1 VVVSIGSAVEESAF
15 AAVRVRRY
23 GNLCVTFTPELK
35 ILAYEFHMVAI
46 DHSYPAGHVHAELR
60 LLRDALLQQ
69 QRGAAAA
76 AAGRGDAGT
85 AGAAAAALQA
95 GADAVQALGWG
106 LDAQLAARTEDG
118 YARRFM
124 RGLKVADLVASMGDL
139 LDAAASAPAASPLA
153 ALQAY
158 AVAAAA
164 APQPDPSQ
172 ARAPPRSAR
181 AARLP
186 DAPRAG
192 AQRARHACCLLAS
205 QLLLCRPHAQPIGG
219 LRSAGVRVGSAG
231 AERDVCAT
239 TQAEAVC
246 AWDRRGG
253 SLRCTALSVTCRV
266 TVAHCGAA
274 DGLLCAIRD
283 AGHGSAPAPNCRRS
297 TLRGHGQRTCSVRNI
312 EMTSPPNSAA
322 TTHSTAAPCA
332 TFMLDAHLPRVSHS
346 GPHCEDSTLSSRIHC
361 CLPWPS
367 RDVGVA

>member
-1 VVVSIGSAVEESAF
+1 MVVSIGSAVEESAF

-172 ARAPPRSAR
+172 ARAPPRRRARPACQMHRGRALSALGMR
-181 AARLP
+181 AACWRRSCCSAGRMP
-186 DAPRAG
+186 SPSAACARPVCAWCMGAPPQVLWRREWYAHWRPAALAGRNACTRRRAGLVLARGGSAACLRAG
-192 AQRARHACCLLAS
+192 ACAEGHRHDSAAAPDHIRSSHADRRRA
-205 QLLLCRPHAQPIGG
+205 AQARCDAWPG
-219 LRSAGVRVGSAG
+219 LR
-231 AERDVCAT
+231 
-239 TQAEAVC
+239 
-246 AWDRRGG
+246 
-253 SLRCTALSVTCRV
+253 
-266 TVAHCGAA
+266 
-274 DGLLCAIRD
+274 GL
-283 AGHGSAPAPNCRRS
+283 P
-297 TLRGHGQRTCSVRNI
+297 
-312 EMTSPPNSAA
+312 
-322 TTHSTAAPCA
+322 
-332 TFMLDAHLPRVSHS
+332 
-346 GPHCEDSTLSSRIHC
+346 
-361 CLPWPS
+361 
-367 RDVGVA
+367 

>member
-1 VVVSIGSAVEESAF
+1 MVVSIGSAVEESAF

-106 LDAQLAARTEDG
+106 LEAQLAARTEDG

-164 APQPDPSQ
+164 APQPRPL
-172 ARAPPRSAR
+172 AGTRPAPPAR

-186 DAPRAG
+186 DASRAG

-219 LRSAGVRVGSAG
+219 LRSAGVRVVHGRPATGVMAQRVVCTLASGSAG
-231 AERDVCAT
+231 RAQCLHAT
-239 TQAEAVC
+239 ARRARTR
-246 AWDRRGG
+246 AWRLRCMPPGRRMRRG
-253 SLRCTALSVTCRV
+253 TQT
-266 TVAHCGAA
+266 
-274 DGLLCAIRD
+274 
-283 AGHGSAPAPNCRRS
+283 
-297 TLRGHGQRTCSVRNI
+297 
-312 EMTSPPNSAA
+312 
-322 TTHSTAAPCA
+322 
-332 TFMLDAHLPRVSHS
+332 
-346 GPHCEDSTLSSRIHC
+346 
-361 CLPWPS
+361 
-367 RDVGVA
+367 